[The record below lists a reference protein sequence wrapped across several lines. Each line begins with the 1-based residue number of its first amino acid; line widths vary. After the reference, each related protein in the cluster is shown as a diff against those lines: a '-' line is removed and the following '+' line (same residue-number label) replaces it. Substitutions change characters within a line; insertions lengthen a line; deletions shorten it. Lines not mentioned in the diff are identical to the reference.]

1 MQLVA
6 NIILGK
12 ADGTS
17 DVGNYV
23 SPGALGSPQCNKDM
37 CCTWKYVADELT
49 TKFKGQGGR
58 CTAYARGAIRL
69 GFHDAATWKK
79 GNTYG
84 GADGSMLLTDEVTRS
99 ENAGLNETV
108 SYLQTV

>member
-6 NIILGK
+6 NIIVGK
-12 ADGTS
+12 ADGSS
-17 DVGNYV
+17 DEGNYNA
-23 SPGALGSPQCNKDM
+23 PGPLGSGQCNKDL
-37 CCTWKYVADELT
+37 CCSWKYVAQELT
-49 TKFKGQGGR
+49 AKFTGTGGR

-84 GADGSMLLTDEVTRS
+84 GADGSMLLTDEVTRA

-108 SYLQTV
+108 TYLQSV